1 MSVRASRTEEG
12 QYDSSSLPRVLRGTD
27 REAKAK
33 VPNVPQ
39 GTRDGIAY
47 GLLVCSLLHGQ
58 WLCVVQQWHRMVEHT
73 RGDHRCPPNKAC
85 GL

>member
-1 MSVRASRTEEG
+1 MSARVLPMEEG
-12 QYDSSSLPRVLRGTD
+12 RYDSLSLPRVWRGTD

-33 VPNVPQ
+33 VSTVSPP
-39 GTRDGIAY
+39 TRDGIAY

-85 GL
+85 GR

>member
-1 MSVRASRTEEG
+1 MSAKVSRTEEG

-33 VPNVPQ
+33 VSDVPPT
-39 GTRDGIAY
+39 TRDGIAY

-58 WLCVVQQWHRMVEHT
+58 WLCVVQQWHRMVERT
-73 RGDHRCPPNKAC
+73 RGDNRCLPDKAC
-85 GL
+85 GR